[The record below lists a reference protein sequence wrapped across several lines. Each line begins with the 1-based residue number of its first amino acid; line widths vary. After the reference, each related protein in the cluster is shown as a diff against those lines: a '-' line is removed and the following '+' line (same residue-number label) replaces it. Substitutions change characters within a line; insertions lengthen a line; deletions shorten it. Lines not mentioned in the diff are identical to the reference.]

1 MLIQMTKPSAFIT
14 LIVVSIYAQ
23 PNKKFT
29 LEPGY
34 DFHELPPSHGKPL
47 LVEASIN
54 FSNIL
59 EVLET
64 QQLISIETSLRLY
77 WKDSRVKPVQSFL
90 ESNDSSGQY
99 VSLNPE
105 FASLIW
111 MPDIFIDKTRSIRK
125 PAYFTQAAYLRLY
138 NNSLIKYSARFNFD
152 VGCSMDFHRSVFE
165 FKVL

>member
-1 MLIQMTKPSAFIT
+1 MFQAVFISLLTLFIT
-14 LIVVSIYAQ
+14 SLFAQ
-23 PNKKFT
+23 PSKKFL

-34 DFHELPPSHGKPL
+34 DYHELPPSPAMPL

-64 QQLISIETSLRLY
+64 QQLISLETSLRLY
-77 WKDSRVKPVQSFL
+77 WMDSRVKPARSFL
-90 ESNDSSGQY
+90 EWNDSCGQY

-105 FASLIW
+105 FASMIW
-111 MPDIFIDKTRSIRK
+111 MPDIFIDKARAIRK
-125 PAYFTQAAYLRLY
+125 PSYFTKAAYLRLY

-152 VGCSMDFHRSVFE
+152 VACSMDFHR
-165 FKVL
+165 

>member
-1 MLIQMTKPSAFIT
+1 MLIQMTKKSSALITWIFAFI
-14 LIVVSIYAQ
+14 VAQ

-34 DFHELPPSHGKPL
+34 DFHELPPSHGHGSPL

-64 QQLISIETSLRLY
+64 QQLISLETSLRLY
-77 WKDSRVKPVQSFL
+77 WRDSRVKPVQQFL
-90 ESNDSSGQY
+90 EWNDSCGQY
-99 VSLNPE
+99 VSLNPD

-111 MPDIFIDKTRSIRK
+111 MPDIFIDKAKTIRK
-125 PAYFTQAAYLRLY
+125 PSYFTQAAYLRLY

-152 VGCSMDFHRSVFE
+152 VACSMDFHR
-165 FKVL
+165 

>member
-1 MLIQMTKPSAFIT
+1 MLTKIT
-14 LIVVSIYAQ
+14 TKTLFFLSLFKASLFAQ

-34 DFHELPPSHGKPL
+34 DYHELPPSPDMPL

-64 QQLISIETSLRLY
+64 QQLISLETSLRLY
-77 WKDSRVKPVQSFL
+77 WKDSRVKAVRRFV
-90 ESNDSSGQY
+90 EWNDSCGQY

-105 FASLIW
+105 LARMIW
-111 MPDIFIDKTRSIRK
+111 MPDIFIDKARTIRK
-125 PAYFTQAAYLRLY
+125 PSYFTQAAYLRLY

-152 VGCSMDFHRSVFE
+152 VACSMDFHR
-165 FKVL
+165 